1 MPILETI
8 NLGKIYGKKGNICTC
23 TKECKFKNK

>member
-8 NLGKIYGKKGNICTC
+8 NLGKIYKGNICTC